1 MSDLFDDLNEELDS
15 LGDREEPVDDDLEHD
30 PTNGRW
36 LERETAEAFDRWGY
50 RTARNEHLFGLET
63 DVVARRA
70 DLQND
75 PADYLVAECKD
86 WHTKLVGRKAVADI
100 SHRALLARA
109 MPVLVVAWGVTT
121 QAWVL
126 AQVLDVR
133 ILTPEDLSAD
143 SLLPLTERRPP
154 RGTLRT
160 RREPSV
166 REFRSPLPPI
176 LMRQSTRN
184 VEAPVFF
191 AIGNGPCYVPDREGN
206 DAYVAAMDA
215 DYDFDGSR

>member
-1 MSDLFDDLNEELDS
+1 MSDFFDDLNEELDG
-15 LGDREEPVDDDLEHD
+15 LGDREEPADDNLEHD

-36 LERETAEAFDRWGY
+36 LERETAEAFERWGY
-50 RTARNEHLFGLET
+50 QTTRNEYLFGLET
-63 DVVARRA
+63 DVVACREA
-70 DLQND
+70 LQND
-75 PADYLVAECKD
+75 PSDYLVAECKD
-86 WHTKLVGRKAVADI
+86 WHTTLVGRDAVADI

-133 ILTPEDLSAD
+133 ILTLDDLYAD
-143 SLLPLTERRPP
+143 SLPPLTERRPP

-166 REFRSPLPPI
+166 REFRSPLPPH
-176 LMRQSTRN
+176 LMRHTTRD

-191 AIGNGPCYVPDREGN
+191 ASGNGPCYVPDREGN
-206 DAYVAAMDA
+206 DVYVAATDA